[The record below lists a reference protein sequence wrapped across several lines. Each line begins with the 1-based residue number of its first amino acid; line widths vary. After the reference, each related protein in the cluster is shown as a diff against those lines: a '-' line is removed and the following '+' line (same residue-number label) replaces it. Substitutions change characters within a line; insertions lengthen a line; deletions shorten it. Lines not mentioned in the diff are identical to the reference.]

1 MTQHSAWFSYG
12 GDARIELA
20 IGLVAAA
27 GAAVY
32 AGTRLRHSV
41 RAVRPGQ
48 GTVAVMF
55 LAWAAAIVS
64 LLVGTSFY
72 ILQYIRD
79 YHPVPGSTP
88 ADPIAPV
95 TFSAVVVIFIVILT
109 RGGFSGRARLGSAII
124 GALAAPWIFELP
136 FDFIVMD
143 RTAPVPPDPALY
155 RALFFVP
162 LSLVAITT
170 IALLVLSPM
179 VRLTRATFF
188 TFALMLLVFAIWAL
202 DGFGYPS
209 APVPIALNMV
219 SKVLAFAAALTLFL
233 PPRLSQ
239 WRTAQAT
246 GPGAEQVA
254 STRQP
259 AAAVMAIPAG
269 GTGGGSFEDVS
280 TGE

>member
-1 MTQHSAWFSYG
+1 MTQHSAWVSYS

-32 AGTRLRHSV
+32 AGIRLRHAV

-55 LAWAAAIVS
+55 LAWAAAIVA

-79 YHPVPGSTP
+79 YQPAPGSTP

-109 RGGFSGRARLGSAII
+109 RGGFSGRARLGSATI

-136 FDFIVMD
+136 FDCIVMD

-162 LSLVAITT
+162 LALVAITT
-170 IALLVLSPM
+170 IALLILSPM

-202 DGFGYPS
+202 VGFGYPS

-219 SKVLAFAAALTLFL
+219 SKVLAFATALTLFL

-239 WRTAQAT
+239 WRIPQA
-246 GPGAEQVA
+246 GAEQVA
-254 STRQP
+254 PARQP
-259 AAAVMAIPAG
+259 AVMAIPGG
-269 GTGGGSFEDVS
+269 GTFEDVN
-280 TGE
+280 TDE

>member
-1 MTQHSAWFSYG
+1 MAQHGWVSYA

-32 AGTRLRHSV
+32 AGTRLRHPV
-41 RAVRPGQ
+41 RAVRPSQ

-55 LAWAAAIVS
+55 LAWAAAIVA

-79 YHPVPGSTP
+79 YQPAPGSTP

-95 TFSAVVVIFIVILT
+95 TFSAVVVIFIIILT
-109 RGGFSGRARLGSAII
+109 RRGFSRRARLGSAVI

-136 FDFIVMD
+136 FDCIVMD
-143 RTAPVPPDPALY
+143 RTAPVSSDPALY

-162 LSLVAITT
+162 LALVAITT

-209 APVPIALNMV
+209 APIPIALNMV
-219 SKVLAFAAALTLFL
+219 SKVLAFATALTLFL

-239 WRTAQAT
+239 WRTAQPA
-246 GPGAEQVA
+246 GQVPA
-254 STRQP
+254 TRQP
-259 AAAVMAIPAG
+259 AATVMAVP
-269 GTGGGSFEDVS
+269 GGGSFQDVN
-280 TGE
+280 TDE

>member
-1 MTQHSAWFSYG
+1 MTQHSAWVSYS

-41 RAVRPGQ
+41 RAVRPDQ

-55 LAWAAAIVS
+55 LAWAAAIVA

-79 YHPVPGSTP
+79 YHPAPGSTP
-88 ADPIAPV
+88 SDPIAPV

-109 RGGFSGRARLGSAII
+109 RGGFSRRARLGSAII

-136 FDFIVMD
+136 FDCIVMD
-143 RTAPVPPDPALY
+143 RTAPVSSDPALY

-162 LSLVAITT
+162 LALVAITT

-188 TFALMLLVFAIWAL
+188 TFALMLLVFAVWAL

-209 APVPIALNMV
+209 ASVPIALNMV
-219 SKVLAFAAALTLFL
+219 SKVLAFATALTLFL

-239 WRTAQAT
+239 WRTAQPAS
-246 GPGAEQVA
+246 PGAEQV
-254 STRQP
+254 SSDHQP
-259 AAAVMAIPAG
+259 AAAVMAIPSG
-269 GTGGGSFEDVS
+269 RPFEDVN